1 MFPTLSW
8 SDVSPTLNPSKT
20 LNSLQNYPDL
30 VRRVK
35 DFSKG
40 KPELNKFDPYLKMLL
55 ETSVHNMKPA
65 QVATTCLD

>member
-1 MFPTLSW
+1 MCHAFKK
-8 SDVSPTLNPSKT
+8 SDVLPTLNPSKT
-20 LNSLQNYPDL
+20 VNSLQNYPDL

-65 QVATTCLD
+65 QVQLSF